1 MTVIINL
8 LTWQRSWN
16 IARFF
21 QHGDPITPCP
31 SRQGWGSGIKEEGV
45 RESQAVCMDWGL
57 LGQANAVPKKV
68 QEDFLQP
75 KSLPWAAITVRS
87 RRKMRLPL
95 MVYLRK
101 QRLPPKLLWSH

>member
-16 IARFF
+16 TARFF

-57 LGQANAVPKKV
+57 PGQANAVPKKV